1 MLNKSPKNRSN
12 GLSMNSKGNQ
22 VLKCNW
28 WKNRSNGHPF
38 YSCRF
43 YQTWAQF
50 ASSNNTEAPA
60 HIFLAVKFSISVP
73 ICVGVLR
80 DSDWPWEPA
89 KWILHPLSNF
99 RVQKISIL
107 KQAVVTNALPQI
119 SFCFNFLGAAKQ
131 VSVRPSE
138 CPPLCLF
145 INSKA
150 VHQALLDFLA
160 P

>member
-1 MLNKSPKNRSN
+1 MYFVAVFFQLSRCLRPLKRAIITKNRSN
-12 GLSMNSKGNQ
+12 DLSMNSEGNQ
-22 VLKCNW
+22 VLKGNW

-107 KQAVVTNALPQI
+107 KQAVVTNVNL
-119 SFCFNFLGAAKQ
+119 KR
-131 VSVRPSE
+131 VRPSIHLSVS
-138 CPPLCLF
+138 PLHKLE
-145 INSKA
+145 S
-150 VHQALLDFLA
+150 
-160 P
+160 